1 MFDDHV
7 RAAPADF
14 ASHIGERF
22 DIWRIIIGT
31 ALVSVLYV
39 ALISGLSLLG
49 FRFFPDLADH
59 IILSDQ
65 GLGHSPVA
73 LAGLFVTFIP
83 VWIG

>member
-1 MFDDHV
+1 MFDDHL

-39 ALISGLSLLG
+39 ALISGLSLWDLDF
-49 FRFFPDLADH
+49 FRTLQT
-59 IILSDQ
+59 ILFSLIR
-65 GLGHSPVA
+65 GWVTALWLWPVC
-73 LAGLFVTFIP
+73 L
-83 VWIG
+83 